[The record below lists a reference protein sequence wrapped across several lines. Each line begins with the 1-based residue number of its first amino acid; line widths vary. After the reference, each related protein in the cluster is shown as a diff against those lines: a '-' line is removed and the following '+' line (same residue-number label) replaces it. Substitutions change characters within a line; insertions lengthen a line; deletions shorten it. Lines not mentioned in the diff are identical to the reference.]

1 VTTPGYARTERGVVH
16 RRDCFHKGDAI
27 DWTGAA
33 GRSHDEVLALVHAD
47 LWSRPCKHCMGDPAP
62 GEQLELADFAPL
74 VSGVGDTLQAQF
86 ESFHAANPWVF
97 RALERLAADYLRT
110 GARRVGIGMLFEVLR
125 WHYGR
130 ATQGDS
136 FKLNNSLRSRYV
148 RLLIARHPEWSDRF
162 ETRELRTA

>member
-62 GEQLELADFAPL
+62 GEQLELTDFAPL

-136 FKLNNSLRSRYV
+136 FKLNNSYRSRYV
-148 RLLIARHPEWSDRF
+148 RLLLDRHPDWADRF